1 MIEKKI
7 MFVDDE
13 AEVCEVYNLLFRKG
27 EYKVVCAESAE
38 EALEIMGKEKFYVF
52 FLDLNLP
59 GMDGG
64 QLCKKIRQDQP
75 FAHIT
80 AVTGD
85 SSMLHR
91 NNFRAAGFDDYF
103 AKPFK
108 IVDIISAAANGFER
122 FERWQGSTE

>member
-7 MFVDDE
+7 LFVDDE
-13 AEVCEVYNLLFRKG
+13 AEVLEMYYHFFPNE

-59 GMDGG
+59 GMDGV
-64 QLCKKIRQDQP
+64 QLCKKIRQAQP

-80 AVTGD
+80 AVTGC

-91 NNFRAAGFDDYF
+91 NNCRAAGFDGYF

-108 IVDIISAAANGFER
+108 IVDIISAATHGFER
-122 FERWQGSTE
+122 LERWQGSTE